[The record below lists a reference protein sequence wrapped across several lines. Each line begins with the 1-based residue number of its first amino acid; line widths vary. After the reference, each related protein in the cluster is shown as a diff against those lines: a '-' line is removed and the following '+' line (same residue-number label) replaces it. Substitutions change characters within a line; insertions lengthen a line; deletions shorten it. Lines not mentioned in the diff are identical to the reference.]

1 MNRRSKK
8 KVLAGV
14 LGVLLALSAVTAA
27 VAYFT
32 GASGSG
38 ERSATVGSSTAWTV
52 ALNG

>member
-8 KVLAGV
+8 KLLAGV

-32 GASGSG
+32 GRFRQWHQRGYG
-38 ERSATVGSSTAWTV
+38 RLVERVDRRDG
-52 ALNG
+52 